1 MSEVSFKNNKGQ
13 VLKAD
18 LHLPKEKTDK
28 AVIVCHG
35 FTGHKDKN
43 FMKAACEDFAEAGF
57 AALRFDFRGNGQSE
71 GKFIESYYSNEVSD
85 LKSAVDFI
93 IEKGYKT
100 IGTMGHSKGG
110 AVVILHSSQDD
121 RVKAVVSVAPVG
133 YPPKMKQRMLTK
145 DEIEKLEKGETVTKM
160 RNGVEVSYNKEYI
173 EDLEKQDTLDAAK
186 KFKGALLVVHGESD
200 TTISVQ
206 EGIDVYNAAQEPK
219 QMIIIKGADHG
230 FIDPGHQKAMVTHAV
245 KWMQQWLK

>member
-1 MSEVSFKNNKGQ
+1 MSEVSFKNDQGQ

-35 FTGHKDKN
+35 FTGNKDKN
-43 FMKAACEDFAEAGF
+43 FMKSACDDFAEAGF

-85 LKSAVDFI
+85 LKSAVDFM

-110 AVVILHSSQDD
+110 AVVVLHSSEDE
-121 RVKAVVSVAPVG
+121 RVKAVVSVSPVA
-133 YPPKMKQRMLTK
+133 YPPKMKQRLLK
-145 DEIEKLEKGETVTKM
+145 KEEIEKVEKGEIVSKV
-160 RNGVEVSYNKEYI
+160 RNGIDVSYNKEYI
-173 EDLEKQDTLDAAK
+173 DDLDKQDTLAAAK
-186 KFKGALLVVHGESD
+186 KSKSALLVVHGDSD
-200 TTISVQ
+200 VTIPVQ
-206 EGIDVYNAAQEPK
+206 EGVDVFRREGQ
-219 QMIIIKGADHG
+219 
-230 FIDPGHQKAMVTHAV
+230 V
-245 KWMQQWLK
+245 KYV